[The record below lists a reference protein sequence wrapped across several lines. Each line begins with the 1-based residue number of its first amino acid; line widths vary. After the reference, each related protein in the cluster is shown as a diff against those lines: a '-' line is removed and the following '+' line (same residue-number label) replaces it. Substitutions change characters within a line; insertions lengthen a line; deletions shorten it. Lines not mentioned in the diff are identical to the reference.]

1 MHTDYDELSDDSIH
15 PDECDNLPPS
25 SPPPSSP
32 YATAGRYQYNH
43 LCQDIRRSMAS
54 ELATRKRARDD
65 YETVGEADDIEAGMV
80 DERYRS
86 RIHVRIFS
94 TIPSSS
100 FSHTFH
106 IAGYE
111 VHPWS

>member
-1 MHTDYDELSDDSIH
+1 
-15 PDECDNLPPS
+15 
-25 SPPPSSP
+25 
-32 YATAGRYQYNH
+32 
-43 LCQDIRRSMAS
+43 MAS
-54 ELATRKRARDD
+54 KLATQKWAHDD

-80 DERYRS
+80 DERYWS
-86 RIHVRIFS
+86 RIHVHIVS

-106 IAGYE
+106 IAGQGKHGYE